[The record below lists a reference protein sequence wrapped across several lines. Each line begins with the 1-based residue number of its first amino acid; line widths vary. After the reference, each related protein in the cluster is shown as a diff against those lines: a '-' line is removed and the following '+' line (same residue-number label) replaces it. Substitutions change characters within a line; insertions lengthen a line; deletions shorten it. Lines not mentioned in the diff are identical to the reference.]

1 VRVDALMTSPV
12 HTVRPEDTPK
22 QVARCLVEHGWGC
35 APVVDAT
42 GALIG
47 IVTEADLM
55 RLELHRDPTR
65 QKRRDRVEWTDPP
78 PAEISEIMTT
88 KVFAVPVDYD
98 VADAARLMIER
109 HLTRLPVVAG
119 EQVVGIVSRT
129 DLLRP
134 LLRNDSAI
142 AQEAAL
148 RLADVPGPWTAQ
160 VDGGVLALTGN
171 GKRDTERLARTL
183 AWGVSGV
190 VGVHVTQRADN
201 A

>member
-1 VRVDALMTSPV
+1 MTSPV
-12 HTVRPEDTPK
+12 QTVRPEDTPK
-22 QVARCLVEHGWGC
+22 QVARFLVDHGWGG
-35 APVVDAT
+35 APVVDAET

-65 QKRRDRVEWTDPP
+65 HKRRDHVEGTDPP
-78 PAEISEIMTT
+78 PATIGEIMTL

-98 VADAARLMIER
+98 VADAAQLMIER

-119 EQVVGIVSRT
+119 EQVVGIMSRT

-134 LLRNDSAI
+134 LLRDDSAI

-148 RLADVPGPWTAQ
+148 RLADVPGPWTAR
-160 VDGGVLALTGN
+160 VDGGVLTLTGN
-171 GKRDTERLARTL
+171 GRRDTEKELARTL